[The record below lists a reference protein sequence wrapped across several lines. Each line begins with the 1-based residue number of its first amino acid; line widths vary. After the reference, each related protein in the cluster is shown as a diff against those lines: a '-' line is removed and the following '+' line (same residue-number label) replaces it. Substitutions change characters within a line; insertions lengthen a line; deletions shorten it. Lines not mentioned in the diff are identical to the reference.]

1 MAIELKNSV
10 FVHNPKCGGR
20 TIGKL
25 LMKHVDGATILG
37 EPHSV
42 PETKKQTFGFVRHPA
57 TFLFSLWHHR
67 ASVNRKA
74 SQWNW
79 QRHLRLEKEC
89 HDTDYV
95 KFLDKVLDG
104 KDYVYDYFMYYL
116 GKYSNVQ
123 IGRLENLKED
133 LVGILIQNNE
143 NFNVDNIL
151 NTKVYKGARIK
162 TNKNPTPL
170 LATMDSDRLEKLVHV
185 SEKKLCDMF
194 GYVIN

>member
-25 LMKHVDGATILG
+25 LMKHVGGATVIG

-42 PETKKQTFGFVRHPA
+42 PETNKQTFGFVRHPA

-79 QRHLRLEKEC
+79 QNYLRLEKEC
-89 HDTDYV
+89 YDTDYV

-133 LVGILIQNNE
+133 LVRILIQNNE
-143 NFNVDNIL
+143 NFNADNIL

-170 LATMDSDRLEKLVHV
+170 LATMDSDRLKKLVYV
-185 SEKKLCDMF
+185 AEKKLCDMF